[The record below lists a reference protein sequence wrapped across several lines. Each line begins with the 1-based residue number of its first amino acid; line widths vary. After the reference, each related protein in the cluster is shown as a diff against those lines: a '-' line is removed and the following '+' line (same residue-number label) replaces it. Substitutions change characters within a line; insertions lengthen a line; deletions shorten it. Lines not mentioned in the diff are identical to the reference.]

1 MKKMTLKKLFGG
13 ICCAAMAM
21 FAVSCAQGVDDET
34 WTSGVSGVQLESPAA
49 DAIAFSLATDASG
62 NEKVKVQWPVSMGAG
77 GYEITVL
84 NVNDPENPEVVV
96 DHETVDGCSFLFPL
110 AEDTNYE
117 VSVLTLGNE
126 KYNNAGAA
134 AATTVPYS
142 SMIGGVTIPAGT
154 EIGQFIT
161 DYMAQHLDE
170 YKANLAADPN
180 FEWAFDL
187 ERGAA
192 YTLEVS
198 ADFGPIPVRLRGTQ
212 GNRPVVTVGENAA
225 LRPSNGLKIKNVNFD
240 CTSMK
245 GAAGARGLISM
256 MIDPDESL
264 AQGQAYYCEKP
275 IRIESCWVKE
285 LPVSLFNIDECAWG
299 INELRVSDCIVQ
311 LNNRF
316 DNAWK
321 TVLCGHSGTGRYL
334 GTNSAKWYGG
344 IANTMILNST
354 IYNIWPSDTI
364 KNSAYFIR
372 FSNQDISK
380 WYGSYNGVFDI
391 KNSTLVRTTPNKDFG
406 NNIAN
411 KAQYVITFENSN
423 FWDCYRLQKV
433 KRGGTYVW
441 KNNTIWGVINSV
453 DSTDKKEIATE
464 ENMGFTD
471 ENIFKV
477 LDFTQPNGGVNFTAT
492 GTISSTIGDPRW
504 LN

>member
-1 MKKMTLKKLFGG
+1 MTLKKLFGG

-21 FAVSCAQGVDDET
+21 FAVSCAQGVEDEA

-49 DAIAFSLATDASG
+49 DAVVFSLATDASG
-62 NEKVKVQWPVSMGAG
+62 NEQVKVQWPVSMGAG
-77 GYEITVL
+77 GYEITVF
-84 NVNDPENPEVVV
+84 NVNDIDNPEIVV
-96 DHETVDGCSFLFPL
+96 DHVTVDGCSYLFPL
-110 AEDTNYE
+110 SEDTNYE
-117 VSVLTLGNE
+117 VSILSLGNE
-126 KYNNAGAA
+126 KYNNKGAA
-134 AATTVPYS
+134 TATMVPFS
-142 SMIGGVTIPAGT
+142 TMIGGVTIPAGS

-161 DYMAQHLDE
+161 EWMTSHVAE
-170 YKANLAADPN
+170 YKAAMAADPN

-192 YTLEVS
+192 YTLDQA

-212 GNRPVVTVGENAA
+212 GNRPVVTLGEKGT
-225 LRPSNGLKIKNVNFD
+225 LRPSRGLKIKNVNFD
-240 CTSMK
+240 C
-245 GAAGARGLISM
+245 AGMYPDSKAGHRGLISM

-264 AQGQAYYCEKP
+264 AGAQSYYCDKP
-275 IRIESCWVKE
+275 IRIESCWVRE
-285 LPVSLFNIDECAWG
+285 LPVSLFNIDNCAWG
-299 INELRVSDCIVQ
+299 INEFRVADCIIQ
-311 LNNRF
+311 LNNRL

-321 TVLCGHSGTGRYL
+321 TIICAHSGTGRYL
-334 GTNSAKWYGG
+334 GTDSAKWYGG

-354 IYNIWPSDTI
+354 IYNIWPSDTL
-364 KNSAYFIR
+364 KDTGYFIR

-380 WYGSYNGVFDI
+380 FYGSYNGCFDI
-391 KNSTLVRTTPNKDFG
+391 KNSTLVRCVPRKDFG

-411 KAQYVITFENSN
+411 KTQYVITFENTN

-441 KNNTIWGVINSV
+441 KNNTIWGVFNSV
-453 DSTDKKEIATE
+453 DSTDKQEIATE

-477 LDFTQPNGGVNFTAT
+477 LDLTQPNGGVNFTAT

>member
-49 DAIAFSLATDASG
+49 ESIAFSLATDASG
-62 NEKVKVQWPVSMGAG
+62 NEQVKVQWPVSMGAG
-77 GYEITVL
+77 GYEVTVL

-96 DHETVDGCSFLFPL
+96 DHETVDGCSLLFPL

-117 VSVLTLGNE
+117 VSVLTLANE

-134 AATTVPYS
+134 SATTVPYS
-142 SMIGGVTIPAGT
+142 SMIGGQTIPAGT
-154 EIGQFIT
+154 EIGQYIT
-161 DYMAQHLDE
+161 NWMVEHESEYMA
-170 YKANLAADPN
+170 AIAADPN

-192 YTLEVS
+192 YTLDAPAKSGLV
-198 ADFGPIPVRLRGTQ
+198 PIRLRGTQ
-212 GNRPVVTVGENAA
+212 GVRPVVTVGEKGCLMPAA
-225 LRPSNGLKIKNVNFD
+225 GLKIKNVNFD
-240 CTSMK
+240 CEAMT
-245 GAAGARGLISM
+245 GTLGLIEMDKTRTDVPVNSNKVM
-256 MIDPDESL
+256 QCP
-264 AQGQAYYCEKP
+264 YP
-275 IRIESCWVKE
+275 IRIESCWVRE
-285 LPVSLFNIDECAWG
+285 LAKSLFNIGHGAWG
-299 INELRVSDCIVQ
+299 VKEFRMSDCMVQ
-311 LNNRF
+311 LNCKNDDQWQTF
-316 DNAWK
+316 INAWQNK
-321 TVLCGHSGTGRYL
+321 GVVNGAEGVS
-334 GTNSAKWYGG
+334 WYGA
-344 IANTMILNST
+344 ILNTYVLNST
-354 IYNIWPSDTI
+354 VWNRYESATLKD
-364 KNSAYFIR
+364 KNYFIR
-372 FSNQDISK
+372 FANQSIDK
-380 WYGSYNGVFDI
+380 AVGSYNGVFDI
-391 KNSTLVRTTPNKDFG
+391 KNSTLVRMVPRKDFG

-411 KAQYVITFENSN
+411 KTQYVITFENTN

-441 KNNTIWGVINSV
+441 KNNTIWGVFNSV

-471 ENIFKV
+471 DNIFKAMD
-477 LDFTQPNGGVNFTAT
+477 LTQPNGGVNFKAT